1 MKQESQ
7 TRKRSFAFAVRIVN
21 LYKILT
27 GTRKEFVLSK
37 QLLRAGTSVGANI
50 AEALSSFSQK
60 DYAAKFSIARKEM
73 AETLY
78 WLELLRETE
87 FLSDAEFA
95 SIHED
100 GLVLMKM
107 ISATVI
113 TMQKRLGRIDNEEIE

>member
-7 TRKRSFAFAVRIVN
+7 TKTRSFAFAVRIVN
-21 LYKILT
+21 LCKILT
-27 GTRKEFVLSK
+27 GTRKEFVISK
-37 QLLRAGTSVGANI
+37 QLLRAGTSVGANV
-50 AEALSSFSQK
+50 AEALSAFSQK

-78 WLELLRETE
+78 WLELLHATK
-87 FLSDAEFA
+87 FLNDAEFA

-100 GLVLMKM
+100 GLILMKM

-113 TMQKRLGRIDNEEIE
+113 TMQKRLGRIEDEQTE